1 MGEEKSARYT
11 IILGVCLL
19 LCLLML
25 GRMLVGRSESEAPP
39 DGTEPVETVPEEQQ
53 EPQLSLVM
61 TMSESDLANFLLQYL
76 PFTPRGLAVSIG
88 ADETASMSMSVDR
101 AELEESG
108 LLTGH
113 FRAAAQLLPERCSLA
128 GEWGV
133 QAEQGKLRFTCLSAQ
148 LNDADLPQTAAAAV
162 AHHGVAQLCGRDQ
175 SQTVMSQTVFP
186 AIEHHDGTHSRSAL
200 LVKPPKLIIFL
211 QSDCCSHAFPC
222 PFRLNAV
229 QI

>member
-133 QAEQGKLRFTCLSAQ
+133 QAEHR
-148 LNDADLPQTAAAAV
+148 
-162 AHHGVAQLCGRDQ
+162 
-175 SQTVMSQTVFP
+175 
-186 AIEHHDGTHSRSAL
+186 
-200 LVKPPKLIIFL
+200 
-211 QSDCCSHAFPC
+211 
-222 PFRLNAV
+222 
-229 QI
+229 

>member
-76 PFTPRGLAVSIG
+76 PFTPRGLSVSIG

-128 GEWGV
+128 GEWSV
-133 QAEQGKLRFTCLSAQ
+133 RAEQGKLRFTCLSAQ
-148 LNDADLPQTAAAAV
+148 LNDADLPQTAAELVTDAMANALNRKLEELNV
-162 AHHGVAQLCGRDQ
+162 APQRLAWSDGE
-175 SQTVMSQTVFP
+175 
-186 AIEHHDGTHSRSAL
+186 IEIYA
-200 LVKPPKLIIFL
+200 
-211 QSDCCSHAFPC
+211 
-222 PFRLNAV
+222 
-229 QI
+229 

>member
-1 MGEEKSARYT
+1 MPADARQDA
-11 IILGVCLL
+11 
-19 LCLLML
+19 
-25 GRMLVGRSESEAPP
+25 GRRSESEAPP

-76 PFTPRGLAVSIG
+76 PFTPRGLSVSIG

-128 GEWGV
+128 GKWGV
-133 QAEQGKLRFTCLSAQ
+133 RAEQGRLRFTCLSAQ
-148 LNDADLPQTAAAAV
+148 LNDADLPQTAAELVTDAMANALNRKLEELNV
-162 AHHGVAQLCGRDQ
+162 APQRLAWERRRDRDLRMKKAPASKEVGADCSISRRSRGRR
-175 SQTVMSQTVFP
+175 P
-186 AIEHHDGTHSRSAL
+186 G
-200 LVKPPKLIIFL
+200 
-211 QSDCCSHAFPC
+211 
-222 PFRLNAV
+222 NG
-229 QI
+229 

>member
-39 DGTEPVETVPEEQQ
+39 DGTEPVEIVPEEQQEPQ

-148 LNDADLPQTAAAAV
+148 LNDADLPQTAAELVTGAMANALNRKLEELNV
-162 AHHGVAQLCGRDQ
+162 APQRLAWSDGE
-175 SQTVMSQTVFP
+175 
-186 AIEHHDGTHSRSAL
+186 IEIYA
-200 LVKPPKLIIFL
+200 
-211 QSDCCSHAFPC
+211 
-222 PFRLNAV
+222 
-229 QI
+229 

>member
-61 TMSESDLANFLLQYL
+61 TNFLLQYL

-148 LNDADLPQTAAAAV
+148 LNDADLPQTAAELVTGAMANALNRKLEELNV
-162 AHHGVAQLCGRDQ
+162 APQRLAWSDGE
-175 SQTVMSQTVFP
+175 
-186 AIEHHDGTHSRSAL
+186 IEIYA
-200 LVKPPKLIIFL
+200 
-211 QSDCCSHAFPC
+211 
-222 PFRLNAV
+222 
-229 QI
+229 

>member
-76 PFTPRGLAVSIG
+76 PFTPRGLSGSIG
-88 ADETASMSMSVDR
+88 ADETASMSTERSWRR
-101 AELEESG
+101 AV
-108 LLTGH
+108 
-113 FRAAAQLLPERCSLA
+113 CS
-128 GEWGV
+128 
-133 QAEQGKLRFTCLSAQ
+133 
-148 LNDADLPQTAAAAV
+148 
-162 AHHGVAQLCGRDQ
+162 
-175 SQTVMSQTVFP
+175 P
-186 AIEHHDGTHSRSAL
+186 AISAPRRSCCPSGARLPVNGASGRSRAGCGL
-200 LVKPPKLIIFL
+200 P
-211 QSDCCSHAFPC
+211 A
-222 PFRLNAV
+222 
-229 QI
+229 

>member
-88 ADETASMSMSVDR
+88 ADETASMS
-101 AELEESG
+101 
-108 LLTGH
+108 H
-113 FRAAAQLLPERCSLA
+113 ERRQGGA
-128 GEWGV
+128 GGE
-133 QAEQGKLRFTCLSAQ
+133 RSAHR
-148 LNDADLPQTAAAAV
+148 PFPRRGAAAA
-162 AHHGVAQLCGRDQ
+162 R
-175 SQTVMSQTVFP
+175 TVL
-186 AIEHHDGTHSRSAL
+186 ACR
-200 LVKPPKLIIFL
+200 
-211 QSDCCSHAFPC
+211 
-222 PFRLNAV
+222 
-229 QI
+229 

>member
-39 DGTEPVETVPEEQQ
+39 DDTEPVETVPEEQQ

-148 LNDADLPQTAAAAV
+148 LNDADLPQTAAELVTGAMANALNRKLEELNV
-162 AHHGVAQLCGRDQ
+162 APQRLAWSDGE
-175 SQTVMSQTVFP
+175 
-186 AIEHHDGTHSRSAL
+186 IEIYA
-200 LVKPPKLIIFL
+200 
-211 QSDCCSHAFPC
+211 
-222 PFRLNAV
+222 
-229 QI
+229 

>member
-1 MGEEKSARYT
+1 
-11 IILGVCLL
+11 
-19 LCLLML
+19 
-25 GRMLVGRSESEAPP
+25 MLVGRSESEAPP

-76 PFTPRGLAVSIG
+76 PFTPRGLLVSIG

-128 GEWGV
+128 GKWGV
-133 QAEQGKLRFTCLSAQ
+133 RAEQGRLRFTCLSAQ
-148 LNDADLPQTAAAAV
+148 LNDADLPQTAAELVTDAMANALNRKLEELSV
-162 AHHGVAQLCGRDQ
+162 APQRLAWSDGE
-175 SQTVMSQTVFP
+175 
-186 AIEHHDGTHSRSAL
+186 IEIYA
-200 LVKPPKLIIFL
+200 
-211 QSDCCSHAFPC
+211 
-222 PFRLNAV
+222 
-229 QI
+229 

>member
-25 GRMLVGRSESEAPP
+25 GRMLVGRSESEAPS

-61 TMSESDLANFLLQYL
+61 TMSESD
-76 PFTPRGLAVSIG
+76 LAVSIG

-128 GEWGV
+128 GKWGV
-133 QAEQGKLRFTCLSAQ
+133 LAEQGRLRFTCLSAQ
-148 LNDADLPQTAAAAV
+148 LNDADLPQTAVVLVTDAMANALNRKLEELNV
-162 AHHGVAQLCGRDQ
+162 APQRLAWSDGE
-175 SQTVMSQTVFP
+175 
-186 AIEHHDGTHSRSAL
+186 IEIYA
-200 LVKPPKLIIFL
+200 
-211 QSDCCSHAFPC
+211 
-222 PFRLNAV
+222 
-229 QI
+229 

>member
-76 PFTPRGLAVSIG
+76 PFTPRGRSRTRYSACRRQ
-88 ADETASMSMSVDR
+88 R
-101 AELEESG
+101 A
-108 LLTGH
+108 
-113 FRAAAQLLPERCSLA
+113 RAA
-128 GEWGV
+128 
-133 QAEQGKLRFTCLSAQ
+133 
-148 LNDADLPQTAAAAV
+148 
-162 AHHGVAQLCGRDQ
+162 
-175 SQTVMSQTVFP
+175 
-186 AIEHHDGTHSRSAL
+186 
-200 LVKPPKLIIFL
+200 
-211 QSDCCSHAFPC
+211 C
-222 PFRLNAV
+222 PDMPWS
-229 QI
+229 

>member
-1 MGEEKSARYT
+1 
-11 IILGVCLL
+11 
-19 LCLLML
+19 ML

-76 PFTPRGLAVSIG
+76 PFTPRGLSVSIG

-128 GEWGV
+128 GKWGV
-133 QAEQGKLRFTCLSAQ
+133 RAEQGRLRFTCLSAQ
-148 LNDADLPQTAAAAV
+148 LNDADLPQTAAELVTDAMANALNRKLEELNV
-162 AHHGVAQLCGRDQ
+162 APQRLAWSDGE
-175 SQTVMSQTVFP
+175 
-186 AIEHHDGTHSRSAL
+186 IEIYA
-200 LVKPPKLIIFL
+200 
-211 QSDCCSHAFPC
+211 
-222 PFRLNAV
+222 
-229 QI
+229 

>member
-53 EPQLSLVM
+53 EPQLSLA
-61 TMSESDLANFLLQYL
+61 MSESDLANFLLQYL

-113 FRAAAQLLPERCSLA
+113 VRAAAQLLPERCSLA

-148 LNDADLPQTAAAAV
+148 LNDADLPQTAAELVTGAMANALNRKLEELNV
-162 AHHGVAQLCGRDQ
+162 APQRLAWSDGE
-175 SQTVMSQTVFP
+175 
-186 AIEHHDGTHSRSAL
+186 IEIYA
-200 LVKPPKLIIFL
+200 
-211 QSDCCSHAFPC
+211 
-222 PFRLNAV
+222 
-229 QI
+229 

>member
-76 PFTPRGLAVSIG
+76 PFTPRGLSVSIG
-88 ADETASMSMSVDR
+88 ADETASMSMSVDSWRR
-101 AELEESG
+101 AVCSPAISAPRRSCCPSG
-108 LLTGH
+108 ARLPVNGASGRS
-113 FRAAAQLLPERCSLA
+113 RAGCSL
-128 GEWGV
+128 
-133 QAEQGKLRFTCLSAQ
+133 
-148 LNDADLPQTAAAAV
+148 
-162 AHHGVAQLCGRDQ
+162 
-175 SQTVMSQTVFP
+175 P
-186 AIEHHDGTHSRSAL
+186 A
-200 LVKPPKLIIFL
+200 
-211 QSDCCSHAFPC
+211 
-222 PFRLNAV
+222 
-229 QI
+229 

>member
-113 FRAAAQLLPERCSLA
+113 FRA
-128 GEWGV
+128 GKWGV
-133 QAEQGKLRFTCLSAQ
+133 RAEQGRLRFTCLSAQ
-148 LNDADLPQTAAAAV
+148 LNDADLPQTAAELVTGAMANALNRKLEELNV
-162 AHHGVAQLCGRDQ
+162 APQRLAWSDGE
-175 SQTVMSQTVFP
+175 
-186 AIEHHDGTHSRSAL
+186 IEIYA
-200 LVKPPKLIIFL
+200 
-211 QSDCCSHAFPC
+211 
-222 PFRLNAV
+222 
-229 QI
+229 